1 MCSEDLSQYVRSSL
15 GDASMFPLK
24 CPLHHEGCPHTV
36 SPQTARLFLN
46 KEELGRFQEHQ
57 DRALFGDG
65 VRCVH
70 CRFFIVMQA
79 DLVSGAS
86 KIYLTACP
94 RCTKVFCMQCRKASH
109 SGTGGVCPVDVH
121 DASLLQW
128 KKQCGAQQCPSCRK
142 VIEKEDEAS
151 CNHMV
156 HKSSDCIPCCK
167 ERTDFCC
174 ESLYID

>member
-1 MCSEDLSQYVRSSL
+1 
-15 GDASMFPLK
+15 MFPLK